1 MSSGPAGKGKKGKKM
16 SRVEIIPENA
26 EYEENIRS
34 LGDETPSDDTGEQEE
49 ISARKRKRDDT
60 IQIPDASSKDKSGPG
75 QTEVTANPYAKK
87 QRKKKSRS
95 WQYLDEY
102 EVKGEKWVR
111 CKLCQTEIKRD
122 KTCSTTQLN
131 RHVDKCKVIHG
142 LTRQTQLQFQKSG
155 NASEVTLETFKYD
168 HAEMRKTVAHYILIN
183 ELPFMHVESFMF
195 NEVMRKATP
204 LWQKISRATVK
215 ADCVTTY
222 EIEKKKLK
230 EIFKSVPKINITTD
244 MWTSSNQKLGYMV
257 VTSHWIDSEWK
268 LNMRVLNFCN
278 VPPPHSGYIIAE
290 ALNKAN
296 KKKEVGESSQLSS
309 SDFDFIKDSS
319 ETPQGLND
327 YESFIRDSGAIQEP
341 LKRLSRISRLICFLQ
356 VLPQRHEKDKCNP
369 ISLEFLRPE
378 AIAKHMVAVS
388 TNLTVVKV
396 SCACLFP
403 LSWSLDV
410 CGLWDVHDFNF

>member
-1 MSSGPAGKGKKGKKM
+1 MSSGPAGKWKKGKKM

-49 ISARKRKRDDT
+49 ISARKIKRDDT

-87 QRKKKSRS
+87 QRKKKSR
-95 WQYLDEY
+95 
-102 EVKGEKWVR
+102 
-111 CKLCQTEIKRD
+111 
-122 KTCSTTQLN
+122 
-131 RHVDKCKVIHG
+131 HVDKCKVIHG

-155 NASEVTLETFKYD
+155 NASEVTFETFKYD

-244 MWTSSNQKLGYMV
+244 MWM
-257 VTSHWIDSEWK
+257 
-268 LNMRVLNFCN
+268 
-278 VPPPHSGYIIAE
+278 
-290 ALNKAN
+290 
-296 KKKEVGESSQLSS
+296 
-309 SDFDFIKDSS
+309 
-319 ETPQGLND
+319 
-327 YESFIRDSGAIQEP
+327 
-341 LKRLSRISRLICFLQ
+341 
-356 VLPQRHEKDKCNP
+356 
-369 ISLEFLRPE
+369 
-378 AIAKHMVAVS
+378 
-388 TNLTVVKV
+388 
-396 SCACLFP
+396 
-403 LSWSLDV
+403 
-410 CGLWDVHDFNF
+410 

>member
-1 MSSGPAGKGKKGKKM
+1 MSSGPTGKGKKGKKL

-26 EYEENIRS
+26 EYEEHLRS

-49 ISARKRKRDDT
+49 ISTRKRKRDDT
-60 IQIPDASSKDKSGPG
+60 IRIPDASSKDKSE

-95 WQYLDEY
+95 WQYLDEF
-102 EVKGEKWVR
+102 EVNGEKWVR

-131 RHVDKCKVIHG
+131 RHVDKCKVTHG
-142 LTRQTQLQFQKSG
+142 VTRQTQLQFQKSG

-183 ELPFMHVESFMF
+183 ELPFMHEESFMF

-204 LWQKISRATVK
+204 LWQKISRTTIK

-230 EIFKSVPKINITTD
+230 EVFKSVKKLNITTD

-290 ALNKAN
+290 ALSRCFSEWEIDEKIGTIVVDNAKAN
-296 KKKEVGESSQLSS
+296 DVAL
-309 SDFDFIKDSS
+309 
-319 ETPQGLND
+319 
-327 YESFIRDSGAIQEP
+327 
-341 LKRLSRISRLICFLQ
+341 RI
-356 VLPQRHEKDKCNP
+356 
-369 ISLEFLRPE
+369 
-378 AIAKHMVAVS
+378 
-388 TNLTVVKV
+388 
-396 SCACLFP
+396 
-403 LSWSLDV
+403 
-410 CGLWDVHDFNF
+410 